1 MRNTSAAVPPGF
13 GPILRSSPVLD
24 ALGGF
29 MSRGEGEQLEI
40 GLLVG
45 PNHLNAR
52 GRLHGGVE
60 FVFGNLRDG
69 GVADF
74 HIWCYGYPAGC
85 CHGLHA
91 LCPHGWTQAADCAY
105 DHRLSELRR
114 ARRVAARAFG
124 SCRGERTQNARAWP
138 IDVWRATRRGSER
151 SVRGCV
157 LIFPRL

>member
-52 GRLHGGVE
+52 GRLHGGVTATLLD
-60 FVFGNLRDG
+60 VAMGYMLSARTG
-69 GVADF
+69 GRRRLTARMTIDYRSSAEQGEWLHVLLDRAEEN
-74 HIWCYGYPAGC
+74 GRKTLA
-85 CHGLHA
+85 HG
-91 LCPHGWTQAADCAY
+91 
-105 DHRLSELRR
+105 RLMS
-114 ARRVAARAFG
+114 
-124 SCRGERTQNARAWP
+124 GERL
-138 IDVWRATRRGSER
+138 VGEVSVLFVHGS
-151 SVRGCV
+151 
-157 LIFPRL
+157 